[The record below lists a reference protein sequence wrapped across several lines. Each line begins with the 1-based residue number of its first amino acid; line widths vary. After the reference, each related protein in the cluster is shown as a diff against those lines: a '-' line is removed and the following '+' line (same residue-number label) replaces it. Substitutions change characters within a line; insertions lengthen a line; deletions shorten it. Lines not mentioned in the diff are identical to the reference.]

1 MKKILKEDKKKI
13 DEEDFKDEIT
23 RFYNFF
29 LNHTILQFILKFD
42 IWGKENDKR
51 EREKE
56 LTKEERTELINNWE
70 REEERKK
77 ERRRIDK
84 GKKEKE

>member
-56 LTKEERTELINNWE
+56 LTKEERIDNWG
-70 REEERKK
+70 REEQELMK
-77 ERRRIDK
+77 ERRKRNW
-84 GKKEKE
+84 

>member
-42 IWGKENDKR
+42 IWGKE
-51 EREKE
+51 
-56 LTKEERTELINNWE
+56 LTKEERIDNWG
-70 REEERKK
+70 REEQELMK
-77 ERRRIDK
+77 ERRKRNW
-84 GKKEKE
+84 

>member
-29 LNHTILQFILKFD
+29 LNHTILQFVLNSIF
-42 IWGKENDKR
+42 
-51 EREKE
+51 
-56 LTKEERTELINNWE
+56 
-70 REEERKK
+70 EERKWSK
-77 ERRRIDK
+77 REGKRIDK
-84 GKKEKE
+84 KEQAIDKQLRKRGRKEEELMKEKRKRNKG

>member
-42 IWGKENDKR
+42 ICG
-51 EREKE
+51 KE
-56 LTKEERTELINNWE
+56 LTKDE
-70 REEERKK
+70 
-77 ERRRIDK
+77 RIDN
-84 GKKEKE
+84 